1 MTENPVDL
9 NQGGGGIV
17 AVTGG
22 LADAGDT
29 VSVASA
35 ASDFVVSPVVIS
47 ATSGEVNV
55 PGSDMIVPLC
65 SSETAAVSAPIAT
78 MALPPITAD
87 SALTRE
93 RGFGWFGFTSRH
105 FPSVPVCFPVG

>member
-1 MTENPVDL
+1 MTENPADL
-9 NQGGGGIV
+9 NYGASGVV

-22 LADAGDT
+22 LADSGDT

-35 ASDFVVSPVVIS
+35 VSDFVVSPVVIS
-47 ATSGEVNV
+47 VTSGEVNV
-55 PGSDMIVPLC
+55 PGSDTIVPLC
-65 SSETAAVSAPIAT
+65 SSDTAAVSAPMAT

-93 RGFGWFGFTSRH
+93 RGFDWFGFISRH
-105 FPSVPVCFPVG
+105 FPSVSVCFPVG